1 MKSINK
7 EPLLQLKH
15 IHKVYNPGQDNEF
28 EALKGIDLNI
38 DKGEFI
44 AVMGPSG
51 SGKSTLMNIMGAL
64 DRPTTGS
71 YIVKGE
77 NISDYSSNQL
87 ADFRNGDVGFIFQ
100 QFNLLPRLS
109 VAENV
114 LLPTL
119 YGHIDDKDAKLKEVL
134 GKVGLEKKLHNK
146 PNQLSGGEVQRVA
159 IARALIMNP
168 SIIMADE
175 PTGNLDSAT
184 SQKILEVLNKLHKDG
199 NTIILIT
206 HEDDIAA
213 YAQKIIRIKDG
224 LLLNKNV

>member
-175 PTGNLDSAT
+175 PTGNLD
-184 SQKILEVLNKLHKDG
+184 
-199 NTIILIT
+199 
-206 HEDDIAA
+206 
-213 YAQKIIRIKDG
+213 
-224 LLLNKNV
+224 